1 MVETET
7 SLPGVTTRS
16 QRSTFVTSK
25 PSIITTTT
33 TGPSTA
39 TKGIIT
45 ESVETTASEATAE
58 NIAKTTLLTEVSTGP
73 ITSSTTSV
81 LETTTM
87 TPEIKTT
94 SRESTIVSS
103 QPSIETTSTE
113 RPSTT
118 TKSSTTKS
126 FEATTSKAPTV
137 KTVTTKPPKEVT
149 TGSKTTS
156 TTTVVERTTS
166 VPIIM
171 TTGQKTAV
179 VTSKPSLLT
188 TTTQGPFSTTSK
200 ITTKS
205 IERSTSPVITVNTG
219 TTTAVNKV
227 TTGPITK
234 FTTAVEDTKTSKK
247 STVVTSKPSV
257 STTTATEHSPI
268 STRTSSTTAVVET
281 ETSLPGVTT
290 RSQRSTFVTSKPSV
304 NTKTTHAPSK
314 TTDKPTTG
322 PVNTS
327 ITSVGQSTIS
337 VSGIMTPD
345 RTTTVEISK
354 PTFSSS
360 TSKGPFPTTKRTTTN
375 IESTTSVPFD
385 RTHIVVSLGTT
396 EEPSGDTTY
405 ISPITQTLPGST
417 AIYTAS
423 TTTQP
428 TGTTVISSSNFTT
441 TLTSCFCIVNRTSYH
456 PGDLLYN
463 VTDGL
468 GWCFTAYCDES
479 CNVKTQSS
487 QCPTTPISSTTAHP
501 TTPVVST
508 TTQATISSSVPFTTT
523 VSAPISAKATTP
535 ATTTLDCND
544 MYPPRQNGESWKVS
558 NCSKATC
565 INGKISVAPVDCPPV
580 HQPICSNGRKV
591 VKMYDDDGCCFHY
604 GCECVC
610 SVWSGSHYMTFDGK
624 SYSFSENCSHY
635 LVREIISKYNLT
647 IIKSHD
653 HCDPSDSTFCPLA
666 LIVTYQS
673 FKVVLTQLKTSGTA
687 TNVVYVNQKR
697 IYPAYSNSV
706 LLLTGTD
713 MVITLVIQHINTKIV
728 YRGSSFSIDLPYS
741 LFAGNTEGQCGTC
754 DNSKDN
760 DCRSPNGQ
768 VESCSESAGQWH
780 VPDTLCATP
789 STPPVVTTAP
799 RTTPQSPPSTTQPYC
814 KPSLCDL
821 LSSSVFAPCHA
832 VIAPGPFITSCAYDI
847 CYGGNNTCSSLEA
860 YATECSNAGVCID
873 WRNATDGLCEHKCP
887 INKVYMACGP
897 MIEPTCNDRYNKKF
911 HADGEA
917 FAGYTK
923 EGCFCPHGTTLFNTV
938 YDTCVTSCGCVGP
951 DGKPK
956 QLGDTWTSEC
966 NTCVCDEDSMSINC
980 QPVQCPAVQ
989 RPNCSEPGHQ
999 LVNKTNGCCT
1009 TPSCECSVNL
1019 CVGPITCPLGFHLT
1033 VTNGSC
1039 CQSYDCVPKGVCLY
1053 DMTEFKPGAKIPTAE
1068 TPSVPQSATI
1078 RNKRSEATLGS
1089 SSEESAQP
1097 SPCQECYCGPR
1108 MDPIT
1113 KLNIIACKPLVCN
1126 TSCSEGFGYQ
1136 TATDKCC
1143 GTCVQKSCILT
1154 TPDNLTM
1161 HIIEVNDTFIPP
1173 NDKCVQYT
1181 CEKTNGQIVT
1191 KATKTI
1197 CPPFNSLD
1205 CEPGT
1210 ETTDA
1215 IGCCKTC
1222 KPLSVCE
1229 VHSKQMLIE
1238 VNRCISTELV
1248 NVTSCVGHCRS
1259 SSMYSAEANTMT
1271 HHCECC
1277 HEANTSLKQVE
1288 LTCADGSKLHHSY
1301 TQVET
1306 CHCSKDDCAGGGT
1319 KPQRRRRR

>member
-1 MVETET
+1 M
-7 SLPGVTTRS
+7 
-16 QRSTFVTSK
+16 
-25 PSIITTTT
+25 
-33 TGPSTA
+33 
-39 TKGIIT
+39 
-45 ESVETTASEATAE
+45 
-58 NIAKTTLLTEVSTGP
+58 
-73 ITSSTTSV
+73 
-81 LETTTM
+81 
-87 TPEIKTT
+87 PEIKTT

-103 QPSIETTSTE
+103 KPSIETTSTE

-166 VPIIM
+166 VPIIT

-179 VTSKPSLLT
+179 VTSNPSLLT
-188 TTTQGPFSTTSK
+188 TTTQ
-200 ITTKS
+200 
-205 IERSTSPVITVNTG
+205 
-219 TTTAVNKV
+219 
-227 TTGPITK
+227 
-234 FTTAVEDTKTSKK
+234 
-247 STVVTSKPSV
+247 
-257 STTTATEHSPI
+257 
-268 STRTSSTTAVVET
+268 
-281 ETSLPGVTT
+281 
-290 RSQRSTFVTSKPSV
+290 
-304 NTKTTHAPSK
+304 
-314 TTDKPTTG
+314 
-322 PVNTS
+322 
-327 ITSVGQSTIS
+327 
-337 VSGIMTPD
+337 
-345 RTTTVEISK
+345 
-354 PTFSSS
+354 
-360 TSKGPFPTTKRTTTN
+360 
-375 IESTTSVPFD
+375 
-385 RTHIVVSLGTT
+385 
-396 EEPSGDTTY
+396 
-405 ISPITQTLPGST
+405 
-417 AIYTAS
+417 
-423 TTTQP
+423 
-428 TGTTVISSSNFTT
+428 
-441 TLTSCFCIVNRTSYH
+441 
-456 PGDLLYN
+456 GDLLYN

-468 GWCFTAYCDES
+468 GWCFIAYCNES
-479 CNVKTQSS
+479 CKVETQSS
-487 QCPTTPISSTTAHP
+487 QCPTTPTSSTTAHS

-508 TTQATISSSVPFTTT
+508 TTQATISSSVPLTTT
-523 VSAPISAKATTP
+523 VPASISTKTTTL

-565 INGKISVAPVDCPPV
+565 INGKISVTPVDCPPV
-580 HQPICSNGRKV
+580 HQPICTNERKV

-673 FKVVLTQLKTSGTA
+673 FKVVLTQVMTSGTA
-687 TNVVYVNQKR
+687 TNVVYVSQKR
-697 IYPAYSNSV
+697 IYPAYSNSG

-713 MVITLVIQHINTKIV
+713 MVITLEIRDINTRIV

-741 LFAGNTEGQCGTC
+741 LFGGNTEGQCGTC
-754 DNSKDN
+754 DNSKAN

-780 VPDTLCATP
+780 VP
-789 STPPVVTTAP
+789 
-799 RTTPQSPPSTTQPYC
+799 
-814 KPSLCDL
+814 
-821 LSSSVFAPCHA
+821 
-832 VIAPGPFITSCAYDI
+832 VIAPGPFVSSCAYDI
-847 CYGGNNTCSSLEA
+847 CNGGNNTCSSLEA

-887 INKVYMACGP
+887 SNKVYMACGP
-897 MIEPTCNDRYNKKF
+897 LIEPTCNDGYNKKF
-911 HADGEA
+911 QADSEA
-917 FAGYTK
+917 FADYTK

-956 QLGDTWTSEC
+956 QPGDTWTSDC
-966 NTCVCDEDSMSINC
+966 NTCVCDEDSMSIDC

-1019 CVGPITCPLGFHLT
+1019 CVGPITCPLGFQVA
-1033 VTNGSC
+1033 VTNGTC

-1053 DMTEFKPGAKIPTAE
+1053 DMTEFKPGAKIPT
-1068 TPSVPQSATI
+1068 
-1078 RNKRSEATLGS
+1078 
-1089 SSEESAQP
+1089 SAQP
-1097 SPCQECYCGPR
+1097 SPCQECYCGPK

-1113 KLNIIACKPLVCN
+1113 KLNIITCKPVVCN
-1126 TSCSEGFGYQ
+1126 TSCSEGFEYQ

-1143 GTCVQKSCILT
+1143 GTCVQKSCIFT

-1161 HIIEVNDTFIPP
+1161 HIIEVNDTFISPY
-1173 NDKCVQYT
+1173 DKCVQYT

-1191 KATKTI
+1191 KATNTI

-1215 IGCCKTC
+1215 IGCCK
-1222 KPLSVCE
+1222 LQSVCK

-1259 SSMYSAEANTMT
+1259 SSMYSAAANTMT

-1277 HEANTSLKQVE
+1277 HEATTSLKQVE

-1306 CHCSKDDCAGGGT
+1306 CHCSKEDCAGGT